1 MSIILMLLAT
11 ILGFLSLSFL
21 IFAVRTYILA
31 PLFSLSMRKFTPQD
45 HWLTTRGILDAQVRL
60 EKKRWY
66 ISRNRTF
73 FYLDIPTYH
82 ADVSITF
89 LVNNNSYIIHP
100 PMPFGDEVGSIFQY
114 RAAEIVAK
122 YPAGKTVV
130 VLYDPNNPQH
140 AVAARRT

>member
-1 MSIILMLLAT
+1 MSIVLLLLA
-11 ILGFLSLSFL
+11 LSLVSVFLSFF
-21 IFAVRTYILA
+21 IFAVRTYLLA

-66 ISRNRTF
+66 FTRSRA
-73 FYLDIPTYH
+73 FYLDIPTYY

-89 LVNNNSYIIHP
+89 LVNDNSYIIHP
-100 PMPFGDEVGSIFQY
+100 PMPFGDEAGSIFQY
-114 RAAEIVAK
+114 RAAEAVAK

-140 AVAARRT
+140 AVAARRN